1 MKNKCQCSSCRDPE
15 KKARTWK
22 TAESVDDILSSV
34 LDSYLKSQA
43 IDNEGAI
50 DTATV
55 NGTIYGIIAFSAN
68 IMYQLFSQQDLI
80 TEKEFMES
88 IETKFNESFEMQKL
102 MNSLSISKERYN

>member
-1 MKNKCQCSSCRDPE
+1 MKMKCECSSCMDPE
-15 KKARTWK
+15 KKAKAWK

-43 IDNEGAI
+43 IDNKGAI

-55 NGTIYGIIAFSAN
+55 NGTIYGVLGFAAR
-68 IMYQLFSQQDLI
+68 IMYQIFSQQDVI

-88 IETKFNESFEMQKL
+88 IETRLNEAFEMHKL
-102 MNSLSISKERYN
+102 MNSSSISKERYN